1 MMDYNP
7 REINE
12 IPKIGML
19 RIGIPRVTV
28 LNAFGELFR
37 KDYEIVETDSP
48 YLLWEDGTAMLW
60 EDNENILLEQSKMKI
75 IYG

>member
-1 MMDYNP
+1 MMEYNP

-12 IPKIGML
+12 IPKMGML

-28 LNAFGELFR
+28 LNVFGELFR
-37 KDYEIVETDSP
+37 KDYEIVETNAP
-48 YLLWEDGTAMLW
+48 YLLWEDGTVMGW
-60 EDNENILLEQSKMKI
+60 EDNENILLEQSKIK